1 MFPQL
6 GYEADGVACVCIYS
20 THTHIHLPSSSIGYN
35 DSIVDGEGI
44 VGQSGN
50 VPCSNLNGLPERLG
64 DGEVRGTGDFE
75 RLALFDP
82 L

>member
-1 MFPQL
+1 MFPRL
-6 GYEADGVACVCIYS
+6 GYEADGVACVC
-20 THTHIHLPSSSIGYN
+20 IHLPSSSIGYN

-50 VPCSNLNGLPERLG
+50 VPCSNLNGLPECLG
-64 DGEVRGTGDFE
+64 NGEVRGTGDFE